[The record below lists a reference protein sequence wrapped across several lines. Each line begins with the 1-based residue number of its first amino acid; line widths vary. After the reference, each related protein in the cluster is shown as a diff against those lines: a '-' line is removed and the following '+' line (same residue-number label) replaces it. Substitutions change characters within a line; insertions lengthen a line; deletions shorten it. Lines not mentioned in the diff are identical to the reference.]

1 MRRVSRVSIEK
12 IKRKN
17 FWVQTYLNIEFCL
30 SVLAL
35 DREHEA
41 KFQTT
46 DLNYRTGTFVTSN
59 HNFSELMC
67 PNSGFLII
75 QTLYLSTEKEEG
87 VISSHYDPLKYK

>member
-1 MRRVSRVSIEK
+1 M
-12 IKRKN
+12 
-17 FWVQTYLNIEFCL
+17 QTYLNIEFCL

-59 HNFSELMC
+59 HNFSVPKLWFSDY
-67 PNSGFLII
+67 PNFIFKYREGGGSNFESLRPAEI
-75 QTLYLSTEKEEG
+75 QIG
-87 VISSHYDPLKYK
+87 